1 MNRSPI
7 VTLRGIRKSFGATR
21 ALKGV
26 DLEVLPG
33 EVHAVIGENGAGKST
48 LMKIMSGAHPADEG
62 DMTLCGE
69 AFTPANPHAAQ
80 QAGVGMVYQE
90 LNLAPHL
97 SVRENLLLG
106 MDLSCWGF
114 IREAREKEMARTA
127 LERLGHPG
135 IDLGRPVNRLSIAE
149 QQVVE
154 IARSC
159 LRNVRLL
166 ILDEPTSS
174 LGQADVRRLFRFV
187 RELRNSGV
195 GIIYISHFLEECR
208 EVADQY
214 TVLRD
219 GETVGTGA
227 MAEAGLEDMI
237 RLMVGR
243 SLGNIYP
250 SRKGIPGATLL
261 KVDQLSGKGR
271 PVEMSLELRAGEIVG
286 VAGLIGAGRTE
297 LLRAIFGLDRRR
309 KGDVLVAGRPLAR
322 GCPERSLRAG
332 VGLLSENRKEEGLC
346 LNQSL
351 TDNML
356 ITRLRCYR
364 RAGLLSPGRM
374 RERAGHWI
382 ERLRIHAPGADSPV
396 DRLSGGNQQKVA
408 LARLLEHEASV
419 LLLDEPTRGIDVRSK
434 AQIYR
439 LIAELADA
447 GKAIL
452 IVSSHLP
459 ELLGMC
465 DRIAV
470 MRRGRCVAV
479 KERREWTEESLL
491 AAAIGGTA
499 A

>member
-69 AFTPANPHAAQ
+69 PFTPANPHAAQ
-80 QAGVGMVYQE
+80 EAGVGMVYQE

-106 MDLSCWGF
+106 MDVSRGGF
-114 IREAREKEMARTA
+114 IRDSVEKEMARAA

-135 IDLGRPVNRLSIAE
+135 IDLGRQVNRLSIAE

-174 LGQADVRRLFRFV
+174 LGQADVRRLFQFV

-208 EVADQY
+208 EVADRF

-219 GETVGTGA
+219 GETVGTGS
-227 MAEAGLEDMI
+227 MEAAGIEEMI
-237 RLMVGR
+237 RMMVGR
-243 SLGNIYP
+243 NLGDIYP
-250 SRKGIPGATLL
+250 GRKGTAGDSRL
-261 KVDQLSGKGR
+261 KVDQLSGKVR
-271 PVEMSLELRAGEIVG
+271 PVDMSLELCAGEIVG

-297 LLRAIFGLDRRR
+297 LLRGIFGLDRRR
-309 KGDVLVAGRPLAR
+309 KGDVLVAGTPVAPGRPDL
-322 GCPERSLRAG
+322 SLQAG
-332 VGLLSENRKEEGLC
+332 VGLLSENRKEEGLY

-356 ITRLRCYR
+356 ITRLKRYQR
-364 RAGLLSPGRM
+364 SGLLSAGRM
-374 RERAGHWI
+374 RDRAGHWV
-382 ERLRIHAPGADSPV
+382 ERLRINAPGVDSPV

-419 LLLDEPTRGIDVRSK
+419 LLLDEPTRGIDVQSK

-452 IVSSHLP
+452 IVSSYLP

-470 MRRGRCVAV
+470 MRRGRCVAI
-479 KERREWTEESLL
+479 KDRKEWTEESLL

-499 A
+499 S